1 MKCVPKTGIFTFF
14 ARPVTLPLWLK
25 NAPNNS
31 TCHPR
36 FRPRFPPNHP
46 NLSALFLIPWEWSGL
61 QPGEACSSRLSFI
74 PGSVLGFGVGLL
86 KPENWWV
93 SILGSVLGFSL
104 IILKSKP
111 FVFWHVL
118 EDAKKLSRAKKQ
130 AFLLCSILGSV
141 LGFSLII
148 LNGRA
153 HKYHFWWFDIHKK
166 RRETKTQIIL
176 GFILRVGW
184 KKS

>member
-1 MKCVPKTGIFTFF
+1 MKCVPKTGILIFF
-14 ARPVTLPLWLK
+14 ATPVTSPLWLK
-25 NAPNNS
+25 NARNNS

-111 FVFWHVL
+111 LFWGMFWRMRKKTVEGEEASISAVL
-118 EDAKKLSRAKKQ
+118 HPRFRPRFQPNHPKRPSAQVSFLMIRNSQKNGVKQKLKS
-130 AFLLCSILGSV
+130 
-141 LGFSLII
+141 SLVSSW
-148 LNGRA
+148 G
-153 HKYHFWWFDIHKK
+153 
-166 RRETKTQIIL
+166 
-176 GFILRVGW
+176 
-184 KKS
+184 

>member
-1 MKCVPKTGIFTFF
+1 MKCVPKTGILTFF

-104 IILKSKP
+104 IIL
-111 FVFWHVL
+111 
-118 EDAKKLSRAKKQ
+118 
-130 AFLLCSILGSV
+130 
-141 LGFSLII
+141 
-148 LNGRA
+148 NGQA
-153 HKYHFWWFDIHKK
+153 HKYHFWWFEIHKK
-166 RRETKTQIIL
+166 WRETKTQIIL

-184 KKS
+184 KTILGLFRKFHPNHPRDVYNYAYMSNMYESG